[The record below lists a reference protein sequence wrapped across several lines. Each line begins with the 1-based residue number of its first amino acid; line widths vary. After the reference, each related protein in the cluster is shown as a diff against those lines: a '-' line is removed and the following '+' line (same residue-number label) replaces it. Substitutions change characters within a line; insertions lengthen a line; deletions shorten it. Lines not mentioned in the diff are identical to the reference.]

1 MSKII
6 LNKNLVL
13 SRNACIGHNDRGF
26 TLGHGLFET
35 ILVKNG
41 AIPAL
46 GYHWQRLKTSTEM
59 IGISLP
65 FTLPQLEEMIKLLIQ
80 ENHLQDKIAGSRVTL
95 THGEAERGILPHQT
109 PKPNFV
115 ITAFEC
121 IPSTDKSFATL
132 IVTTRKNE
140 HSPTS
145 KIKSLSYLD
154 NILAKKEAM
163 ETGYDEAI
171 LLNLAGNIADGSISN
186 IFMVKDN
193 QIITPLISD
202 GALPGIVRTILLE
215 EFKTDFSFV
224 EKTIT
229 PEELMLA
236 DEIFLTNALM
246 GVKKVCQLNHRTF
259 NFSEITNSI
268 QSALQEKKNYI

>member
-6 LNKNLVL
+6 LNKNLVP
-13 SRNACIGHNDRGF
+13 SRNPCIGHNDRGF

-46 GYHWQRLKTSTEM
+46 GYHWQRLKTSAEM

-65 FTLPQLEEMIKLLIQ
+65 FTLPQLEEMIKELIQ
-80 ENHLQDKIAGSRVTL
+80 ENHLQDKVAGSRVTL
-95 THGEAERGILPHQT
+95 THGEAERGILPQQAL
-109 PKPNFV
+109 KPNFL

-121 IPSTDKSFATL
+121 MPSMDKPFTTL

-140 HSPTS
+140 HSLTS
-145 KIKSLSYLD
+145 KIKSISYLD

-163 ETGYDEAI
+163 EAGYDEAI
-171 LLNLAGNIADGSISN
+171 LLNSAGNVADGSISN
-186 IFMVKDN
+186 IFMIKGN

-202 GALPGIVRTILLE
+202 GALPGVIRTLLLE
-215 EFKTDFSFV
+215 EFKTEFSFV

-246 GVKKVCQLNHRTF
+246 GVKKVCQLNHRAF

-268 QSALQEKKNYI
+268 QSAFQERKNYV